1 LADPSTGAGP
11 VLEARLAGDR
21 AVVGWTTPPAAT
33 AWVRAEVRRPPAA
46 PGTPGAMVALTNPVF
61 IGPAE
66 VSGPAPA

>member
-1 LADPSTGAGP
+1 
-11 VLEARLAGDR
+11 VLEAHLAGER
-21 AVVGWTTPPAAT
+21 EVVGWTTTPAAT

-61 IGPAE
+61 LGPAE